1 VTQTIP
7 SSPKVARDL
16 AQLEQR
22 FGDAKPS
29 VYISDASGVPVL
41 DWSMSPLPTPLLG
54 ISKLYTLA
62 MVLRECD
69 RGAIS
74 LDTPIADVLEPDV
87 VSGLCVVGGQDHSAS
102 ITVGHLISHQSGIP
116 DYFHSNAKG
125 TMPFERQT
133 LLRDRSWTV
142 DQALEI
148 AKHYP
153 GFFVPGAKK
162 KLGYSNTNYLL
173 LGVIL
178 TNSTGMSL
186 EQLINLRISGPL
198 GLKSTSV
205 FTPAQYDTYF
215 SILPIKLGNQS
226 IRAPR
231 SLASFGA
238 SGSIVAT
245 AKDAVHFMRSFWT
258 GELFDASWLP
268 TLQNNQRKFS
278 DGVKMGMGLMIA
290 NKGTVKGT
298 LVGHTGSSGAALFL
312 DTQTGLTGFLSLNTV
327 GKQRHSATTLATMM
341 ERVEI

>member
-1 VTQTIP
+1 MTQTIP
-7 SSPKVARDL
+7 SSPKVARGL

-22 FGDAKPS
+22 FGEARPS
-29 VYISDASGVPVL
+29 VYIADATGHPVL
-41 DWSMSPLPTPLLG
+41 DWSMSPLPTPLTG

-69 RGAIS
+69 RGAIT
-74 LDTPIADVLEPDV
+74 LDTPIADLLEPDL
-87 VSGLCVVGGQDHSAS
+87 VSGLCVVEEQDHSPS

-116 DYFHSNAKG
+116 DYFSSNANG
-125 TMPFERQT
+125 TLSFQQQT
-133 LLRDRSWTV
+133 LSRDRSWSV

-153 GFFVPGAKK
+153 GYFAPGAKK
-162 KLGYSNTNYLL
+162 KLAYSNTNYLL

-205 FTPAQYDTYF
+205 FTPAHYDTYF
-215 SILPIKLGNQS
+215 SILPVKLGNQS
-226 IRAPR
+226 VRAPR

-245 AKDAVHFMRSFWT
+245 AKDAVSFMRAFWA

-268 TLQNNQRKFS
+268 TLQTQQRKFAG
-278 DGVKMGMGLMIA
+278 GVKMGMGLMIA
-290 NKGTVKGT
+290 NKGSVKGA
-298 LVGHTGSSGAALFL
+298 LVGHTGSSGTALL
-312 DTQTGLTGFLSLNTV
+312 SDTQTGLTGFLALNTV
-327 GKQRHSATTLATMM
+327 GKHSHSTKTLATLMGS
-341 ERVEI
+341 VQS